1 MPPAIGDDLLME
13 TDRAKLPETFGLDRL
28 ETPIGVALL
37 VSDVDGV
44 LRALDWED
52 YGPRM
57 KELLRLQYGA
67 VILNEARA
75 PRDLRAALASYFKG
89 DLDKLSQI
97 KWRVAGTPFQQKVWK
112 ALPKIPAG
120 TTMSYG
126 ALAAKIGLPK
136 AVRAVGHANGSNPIS
151 VVVPCHRLIG
161 ANGSLIKY
169 GGGPQRK
176 NWPLQHQGGGGLPH
190 PIFRRYPPAFAPMP
204 PWAGDTRIPKP

>member
-1 MPPAIGDDLLME
+1 M
-13 TDRAKLPETFGLDRL
+13 PETFNLDRL
-28 ETPIGVALL
+28 DTPIGVALL
-37 VSDVDGV
+37 VSDDDGV

-52 YGPRM
+52 YEPRM

-75 PRDLRAALASYFKG
+75 PRDLKAALSGYFKG
-89 DLDKLSQI
+89 DLDRLRQI
-97 KWRVAGTPFQQKVWK
+97 EWRVAGTAFQQKVWK

-126 ALAAKIGLPK
+126 ALANKIGLPK
-136 AVRAVGHANGSNPIS
+136 AIRAVGHANGSNPIS

-169 GGGPQRK
+169 GGGLQRK
-176 NWPLQHQGGGGLPH
+176 RWLLQHEGVEV
-190 PIFRRYPPAFAPMP
+190 
-204 PWAGDTRIPKP
+204 